1 MCIPAFV
8 GTLARVRGCGVA
20 RISLVGVIAVNE
32 IPYLVQQSP
41 STLSSNIPRQ
51 PRALQQLLLDIEQGA
66 QSWFITWVLVFK
78 MVFIHCMHFRLLH
91 SSLLSEALHR
101 QKEHGQAEGRQQA
114 RQPGEEGDRGQT
126 YGPLYVSFIILKVQ
140 ATPIKMRKI
149 IRRYYSDVPH

>member
-1 MCIPAFV
+1 MCIPALV
-8 GTLARVRGCGVA
+8 GTLARVRGYVVA
-20 RISLVGVIAVNE
+20 RLSLAGVIAVNE
-32 IPYLVQQSP
+32 IPYMVQSS
-41 STLSSNIPRQ
+41 STLSSNISRQ
-51 PRALQQLLLDIEQGA
+51 PRAQLLDIEQGT

>member
-1 MCIPAFV
+1 MCIPALV
-8 GTLARVRGCGVA
+8 GTLARVRGYVVA
-20 RISLVGVIAVNE
+20 RLSLAGVIAVNE
-32 IPYLVQQSP
+32 IPYMVQSS
-41 STLSSNIPRQ
+41 STLSSNISRQ
-51 PRALQQLLLDIEQGA
+51 PRAQLLDIEQGT

-126 YGPLYVSFIILKVQ
+126 YGPLYVALIILKVQ

-149 IRRYYSDVPH
+149 IRRYYSDMPH